1 MQKRIHGGLEVFQY
15 YTTRPWYFCNDNF
28 TKLWNEMTKRDREI
42 FYTNRNKID
51 YNQYLLDYVL
61 GARRYCVRE
70 DPETLPYARKTVEE
84 VVLLRHTQKYSFGF
98 VCLVDVFILCDHV
111 FE

>member
-1 MQKRIHGGLEVFQY
+1 
-15 YTTRPWYFCNDNF
+15 
-28 TKLWNEMTKRDREI
+28 MTERDREI

-70 DPETLPYARKTVEE
+70 DPETLPYARKLLKRLYYLDILKNILLALF
-84 VVLLRHTQKYSFGF
+84 VLWMFSSYATMFLNRIEAPFSFSNYTMSYKS
-98 VCLVDVFILCDHV
+98 VP
-111 FE
+111 